1 MSAVLKQKFLS
12 GDENLYVQHRDAAT
26 CHARER
32 GHPVFLRRDWIPACE
47 RVKKLALSLGL

>member
-32 GHPVFLRRDWIPACE
+32 GHPVFLRRDWIPACAGMT
-47 RVKKLALSLGL
+47 RTGALI